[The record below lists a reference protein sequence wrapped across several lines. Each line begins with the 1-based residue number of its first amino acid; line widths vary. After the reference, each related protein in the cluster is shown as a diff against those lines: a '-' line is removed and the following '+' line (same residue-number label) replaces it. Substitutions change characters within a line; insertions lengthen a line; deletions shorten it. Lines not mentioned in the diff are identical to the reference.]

1 MERYPVIVAWNKWDL
16 VGDEVRGSGCEV
28 RGVEARA
35 VRTSAVTGEGIGEL
49 RAAILAAVEGG
60 GGAVGEAGMLTN
72 LRQHQAVEGAVRG
85 LDAARGAMEAGIPHE
100 MVLLDLYEAL
110 RGLDALTGAT
120 TNEDVLRL
128 IFSRFCIGK

>member
-1 MERYPVIVAWNKWDL
+1 MGHPKSFGHAETHISEARCGAPDL
-16 VGDEVRGSGCEV
+16 V
-28 RGVEARA
+28 A

-49 RAAILAAVEGG
+49 RAAIVDAVA
-60 GGAVGEAGMLTN
+60 GGAGVREAGMLTN
-72 LRQHQAVEGAVRG
+72 LRQHQAVGEAVQG
-85 LDAARGAMEAGIPHE
+85 LDAGMAAVRAAIPHE
-100 MVLLDLYEAL
+100 MVLLDLYAAL